1 MFVGTVNIYSKIV
14 MLVIILV
21 CILKTFFFMRILT
34 MFSHLV
40 KRVIY
45 VMHKI
50 TNFMLFF
57 AMLITLF
64 SAIFNVIG
72 RNQQEEYKTIGFFF
86 ASMFYALRLSIG
98 DFNFDL
104 LKTAPEE
111 IEKYQS

>member
-1 MFVGTVNIYSKIV
+1 MVV
-14 MLVIILV
+14 LV

-45 VMHKI
+45 VMVRI

-57 AMLITLF
+57 AMLILLF

-72 RNQQEEYKTIGFFF
+72 RNKQPEYETVGYFFGGI
-86 ASMFYALRLSIG
+86 FYALRLSIG
-98 DFNFDL
+98 DFNFEL
-104 LKTAPEE
+104 LKMQENELEE
-111 IEKYQS
+111 YKYQN